1 MLAPNSLRFKIHA
14 KCKLISVAR
23 MAEESTFRNALVS
36 MAFRAGLVG
45 TEEGREERRK
55 KKRMTAREMVG
66 STSTSLRS
74 MLNIKLMRLQGAG
87 SSAHGADG
95 GGKLFIF

>member
-55 KKRMTAREMVG
+55 SKPCFR
-66 STSTSLRS
+66 RS
-74 MLNIKLMRLQGAG
+74 WVMSM
-87 SSAHGADG
+87 
-95 GGKLFIF
+95 